1 MKKDH
6 TSIKVMKQ
14 IIAELTA
21 AEDSGTSDAMNS
33 FLDRINSDDVYRANF
48 KCLNGQ
54 GCLGYTKQGNKI
66 IGAHLNA
73 KGRSFLFDLKMKRK
87 NAIMNWSLNV
97 GIAAI
102 SAILGAVLA
111 RVSELLF

>member
-1 MKKDH
+1 MKKDCI
-6 TSIKVMKQ
+6 SIKVMKQ
-14 IIAELTA
+14 IVAELTA
-21 AEDSGTSDAMNS
+21 AEDSETSEKMNS
-33 FLDRINSDDVYRANF
+33 FLNRVNSDEVYRTNF

-54 GCLGYTKQGNKI
+54 GCLGYTKQGNEI
-66 IGAHLNA
+66 VDAHLNA
-73 KGRSFLFDLKMKRK
+73 KGRSFIFDLKMKRK
-87 NAIMNWSLNV
+87 SAIMNWSLNV